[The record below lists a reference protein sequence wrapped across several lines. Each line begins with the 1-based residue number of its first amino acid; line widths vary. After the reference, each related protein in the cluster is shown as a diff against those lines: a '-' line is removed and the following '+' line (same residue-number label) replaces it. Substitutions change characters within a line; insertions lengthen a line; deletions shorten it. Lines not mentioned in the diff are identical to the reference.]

1 MNEWAELH
9 GESPSD
15 FDPEPEPEPNGEWV
29 CRKCDGR
36 RWTWKS
42 GDDCQFC
49 VRCNKP
55 MIWVPDGMTL
65 AEVEEEGRDDYH
77 HSQHVEGD
85 EHAG

>member
-1 MNEWAELH
+1 MNEWMELH
-9 GESPSD
+9 GESLSD

-55 MIWVPDGMTL
+55 MIWVPDGSTL
-65 AEVEEEGRDDYH
+65 AEEIEYIESG
-77 HSQHVEGD
+77 GD
-85 EHAG
+85 G